1 MQPHSA
7 VLRNFVLVLDPE
19 KYAERLRE
27 MTLSDA
33 TKPKTSILKGSKD
46 MNKEKKLINADKEQI
61 SRLIKALD
69 SDEEVWDAV
78 GGYNPNL
85 SIDGLIPEGNEVA
98 AVTADDGIVGVPPS
112 TSTNAKGV
120 IGSPTPQSQPS
131 SSSDS
136 PGWLSKVANRTAAA
150 LKGTSPS
157 ENSHLSTSF
166 TFLSYLL
173 LHLNDINTQSIVL
186 QVVLKQV
193 KHCFL
198 PSLLVH

>member
-46 MNKEKKLINADKEQI
+46 MNKEKKLINADKEQL

-85 SIDGLIPEGNEVA
+85 SIDGLIPEGNETAATAVA
-98 AVTADDGIVGVPPS
+98 GTVDDKGIGVSSS
-112 TSTNAKGV
+112 TSTVAKGP
-120 IGSPTPQSQPS
+120 IGSPTPQSQPPS
-131 SSSDS
+131 SSSDINS
-136 PGWLSKVANRTAAA
+136 SGWLSKVANRTAAA
-150 LKGTSPS
+150 LKG
-157 ENSHLSTSF
+157 
-166 TFLSYLL
+166 
-173 LHLNDINTQSIVL
+173 I
-186 QVVLKQV
+186 
-193 KHCFL
+193 L
-198 PSLLVH
+198 PSVHLLIYLSIYLFYFPLVFFLTFISYQHTINE